1 MTTEQMLKE
10 NEKLKEILEKY
21 REETES
27 LHKTLQNQ
35 MQTIANLRKEVLKD
49 FAELLK
55 EEASTTYSVS
65 NSIPVVLLS
74 DIKRI
79 YIEKTGEKL

>member
-1 MTTEQMLKE
+1 MTIPEYENIIVNQIEEIATLKQVINNQML
-10 NEKLKEILEKY
+10 
-21 REETES
+21 
-27 LHKTLQNQ
+27 
-35 MQTIANLRKEVLKD
+35 TIATLRKEVLRD

-65 NSIPVVLLS
+65 NNIPVVLFS

-79 YIEKTGEKL
+79 YIEKTGETL